1 MKGKGQSQNIFVRI
15 MVSPIRA
22 LGKARDMYVRS
33 IIKCG
38 DSMNYSNPMDAANR
52 FSALSRSHSA
62 ATSRRSEVNDED
74 FAELMRAAS
83 ARTLANRI
91 DVDYVLKQ
99 QHQHVHHNSKGLPK
113 SSSVGMAR
121 IDEEND
127 YAEGSV
133 GGGGVGGGFG
143 VPELYPRS
151 KSYAVSKTHNVAA
164 F

>member
-1 MKGKGQSQNIFVRI
+1 

-91 DVDYVLKQ
+91 D
-99 QHQHVHHNSKGLPK
+99 NSKGLPK

-133 GGGGVGGGFG
+133 GGGFG

-151 KSYAVSKTHNVAA
+151 KSYAVSKTHNVVA